1 MAAITADSA
10 QSQFMQLLVTQLQNQ
25 DPMEPVGQQEFI
37 TQLSQFSML
46 EGIEQLNTSFSSMM
60 KLQQLS
66 QGAQLTG
73 RTVEYVDEAGER
85 HQGVVEAASV
95 KDGALQLR
103 IDDKDISVD
112 AITSVIDPLT

>member
-46 EGIEQLNTSFSSMM
+46 EGIEKLNTSFSSMM

-66 QGAQLTG
+66 QGAGLTG
-73 RTVEYVDEAGER
+73 RTVEYVDEAGAR

-103 IDDKDISVD
+103 IDDKDVSVD
-112 AITSVIDPLT
+112 AVTSVIDPAH